1 MKTYL
6 SIDIGASS
14 GRHILFEK
22 GDDGKLSLTEI
33 YRFKTALIH
42 RDGHDYWDIEKLF
55 SDVLAGLRKAKEA
68 RKIPE
73 RIGID
78 TFGVDYAL
86 LNSENELTDG
96 ILSYRDNR
104 TAAAKKRFLTPKDLY
119 FLTGIQP
126 HEFDT
131 AYQLYSDR
139 ETGRLQNAVKM
150 ILLPSYLAYLLT
162 GVMQNERSILSTTAL
177 LDSRTEDYSPEVL
190 KALGLERSFFAPLI
204 EPGEKIGAFRS
215 DIAGLVGYQ
224 SDVYAALEH
233 DTASAFLGSE
243 AHAGEILLSS
253 GTWSL
258 LGTFLSAPI
267 INDKSLEDGFTNEF
281 SRKGEIRFLKNIM
294 GMWLIN
300 RLEEE
305 IEPHLPIQEIVKR
318 AREGRA
324 YVGVFD
330 AAEESLLNPR
340 SMEEAVIALLAK
352 GGYSRPRDVGELCY
366 SVYHSLAIAYAK
378 AIEELSA
385 LTGRRY
391 EDIVVFGGGSQ
402 NELLNELTEQVT
414 GLKVRRGPVEATAI
428 GNVLSI
434 G

>member
-139 ETGRLQNAVKM
+139 ETGRL
-150 ILLPSYLAYLLT
+150 
-162 GVMQNERSILSTTAL
+162 
-177 LDSRTEDYSPEVL
+177 RTP
-190 KALGLERSFFAPLI
+190 
-204 EPGEKIGAFRS
+204 
-215 DIAGLVGYQ
+215 
-224 SDVYAALEH
+224 
-233 DTASAFLGSE
+233 
-243 AHAGEILLSS
+243 
-253 GTWSL
+253 
-258 LGTFLSAPI
+258 
-267 INDKSLEDGFTNEF
+267 
-281 SRKGEIRFLKNIM
+281 
-294 GMWLIN
+294 
-300 RLEEE
+300 
-305 IEPHLPIQEIVKR
+305 
-318 AREGRA
+318 
-324 YVGVFD
+324 
-330 AAEESLLNPR
+330 
-340 SMEEAVIALLAK
+340 
-352 GGYSRPRDVGELCY
+352 
-366 SVYHSLAIAYAK
+366 
-378 AIEELSA
+378 
-385 LTGRRY
+385 
-391 EDIVVFGGGSQ
+391 
-402 NELLNELTEQVT
+402 
-414 GLKVRRGPVEATAI
+414 
-428 GNVLSI
+428 
-434 G
+434 